1 MASIQFIP
9 IGFRQTNNICLLA
22 SFSFVLGYYKKL
34 EDETQEGIDVYNVC
48 NKYMHYLLQLPE
60 NALIRQ
66 NMEADYNLL
75 FNINHQIVDVNNYE
89 RFVSM
94 KLHSFCHN
102 RNMRGLDHIK
112 AYDDY
117 LFRTGD
123 VIRCH
128 NFSIEDGDVVTNTTP
143 IPDAPAI
150 IMRHLDDNENN
161 LAMIVYLTQGN
172 GHSVLV
178 GKNNQNGD
186 YFFRDPNQDNISAVC
201 SHVNLSICDMCI
213 ISEYILFSAIT

>member
-1 MASIQFIP
+1 MANIQFIP

-34 EDETQEGIDVYNVC
+34 ADEAQEEIDAHNVC
-48 NKYMHYLLQLPE
+48 NKYMQYLLQLPE
-60 NALIRQ
+60 NAHIRQ

-75 FNINHQIVDVNNYE
+75 FNVNHQIVDANNYE
-89 RFVSM
+89 RFVSG
-94 KLHSFCHN
+94 KLHQFCHD
-102 RNMRGLDHIK
+102 RNIRGLDHIK

-117 LFRTGD
+117 LYRTGD
-123 VIRCH
+123 IIRCH
-128 NFSIEDGDVVTNTTP
+128 NFRIDDGDVVTGTTP
-143 IPDAPAI
+143 IPYASAI
-150 IMRHLDDNENN
+150 IRGHLDDNENN

-186 YFFRDPNQDNISAVC
+186 YFFRDPNNDNISQVC
-201 SHVNLSICDMCI
+201 SHVNLPLNNMNAIC
-213 ISEYILFSAIT
+213 EYILFSSIV